1 MPTTPQPT
9 SAQLAP
15 AERSFTP
22 TLSSASQMQ
31 NDSLSSAA
39 VVELLLER
47 DEKLREEAKAE
58 KAELEAKMEAR
69 QVELEAQKAELE
81 AKLSPKE
88 AISAEQTASN
98 LKLEQAHGA
107 RELVREGEKSATAEE
122 MLVQLR
128 AALATE
134 SSRVAAAWEQR
145 ERMRAVVAER
155 DGTLRQ
161 LQTERFHLSEDLA
174 ASREQIAQLQDS
186 P

>member
-22 TLSSASQMQ
+22 TLLSASQMQ

-88 AISAEQTASN
+88 AISAERLTA
-98 LKLEQAHGA
+98 LEARLEAMHAAQLLTDVELFSLEGRSFRLCATWWQKGIQGA
-107 RELVREGEKSATAEE
+107 QGLLPQRSP
-122 MLVQLR
+122 
-128 AALATE
+128 
-134 SSRVAAAWEQR
+134 AAAPP
-145 ERMRAVVAER
+145 
-155 DGTLRQ
+155 
-161 LQTERFHLSEDLA
+161 A
-174 ASREQIAQLQDS
+174 AMLF

>member
-31 NDSLSSAA
+31 SDSLSSAA

-88 AISAEQTASN
+88 AISAERLTA
-98 LKLEQAHGA
+98 L
-107 RELVREGEKSATAEE
+107 
-122 MLVQLR
+122 
-128 AALATE
+128 
-134 SSRVAAAWEQR
+134 
-145 ERMRAVVAER
+145 
-155 DGTLRQ
+155 
-161 LQTERFHLSEDLA
+161 
-174 ASREQIAQLQDS
+174 
-186 P
+186 